1 VNQRDKGNSEED
13 DDMTAGQPGQL
24 VDEARLGRFLDEKL
38 GGREATTVEK
48 HIAGFSNE
56 TFYVYRGD
64 ARYVL
69 RRPPRGPLLPTAHDV
84 AREYRF
90 LHALHGTAARVPRP
104 VVLCEDAEVI
114 GAPFSLLAR
123 KDGLVI
129 RDQMP
134 AALDSADDRRQV
146 GLEMIDALAE
156 LHGVDWEATGLQGRP
171 GGFLDRQL
179 KRWES
184 QADLTVGKV
193 RELPGLSEVTAW
205 LKRRKPSET
214 RSTVVHGD
222 YKLDNVMFAPD
233 APAQL
238 IAIFDWEMAT
248 IGDPLADLGWLMHTW
263 GKPDVVV
270 EGDALPLTAEEGFA
284 TREELAARYADRT
297 GRTMDDFTFYHVMA
311 LWKMAIILEG
321 LYVGYRTGTASNPAA
336 AEFEFRVPRLIE
348 RARMLMAR

>member
-1 VNQRDKGNSEED
+1 MSKEP
-13 DDMTAGQPGQL
+13 TAQL
-24 VDEARLGRFLDEKL
+24 VDEARLGRFLDERL
-38 GGREATTVEK
+38 GGGEPTRVEK

-90 LHALHGTAARVPRP
+90 LHALHGTAARVPQP

-114 GAPFSLLAR
+114 GAPFYLMER

-129 RDQMP
+129 RDEVP
-134 AALDSADDRRQV
+134 SALDSTGERRRI
-146 GLEMIDALAE
+146 GLEMVDALAE
-156 LHGVDWEATGLQGRP
+156 LHGVDWEATGLKGRP

-179 KRWES
+179 ARWQS

-193 RELPGLSEVTAW
+193 RELPELAAVTDW
-205 LKRRKPSET
+205 LKQHKPDEA

-222 YKLDNVMFAPD
+222 YKLDNVMFAPQ
-233 APAQL
+233 APARL

-263 GKPDVVV
+263 GKPDLVV
-270 EGDALPLTAEEGFA
+270 EGDVLPVTAADGFA
-284 TREELAARYADRT
+284 TRDELAARYADQT
-297 GRTMDDFTFYHVMA
+297 GRTMEHFGFYHVMA

-321 LYVGYRTGTASNPAA
+321 LYVGYRTGVASNPAA
-336 AEFEFRVPRLIE
+336 ADFEFRVPRLIE
-348 RARMLMAR
+348 RARRLMA